1 MAEKDAVT
9 KAYMSDP
16 EVFADLCNY
25 YLYGGR
31 EVILPENL
39 TPLDT
44 AEIAIPYGKS
54 RKKKSKRAIQRYR
67 DVFKRAVIMQD
78 SKAMYCLIGAENQ
91 SEMHNAMVPKDM
103 LYDAVSYV
111 DQVEAIARKH
121 AKNKDKPENSA
132 DFLSGFHREDRLIP
146 VITLTVYW
154 GADEWT
160 APTDLH
166 EMMDMS
172 PELARFVPNYW
183 LNLISPA
190 TIKDEDFSKFRTEL
204 AAALKYV
211 KYSKDKQKLD
221 EVLHGDVAYHDLS
234 RQTANLVNVV
244 TGSNLKFPEG
254 EERVDMCEA
263 ITQMVNEAVS
273 EARNEAWDEATH
285 ANAVAIAKNL
295 LALGKLT
302 YEEIVAVSGLTLA
315 EVQAL
320 AGEKT
325 A

>member
-16 EVFADLCNY
+16 EVF
-25 YLYGGR
+25 
-31 EVILPENL
+31 
-39 TPLDT
+39 
-44 AEIAIPYGKS
+44 
-54 RKKKSKRAIQRYR
+54 
-67 DVFKRAVIMQD
+67 
-78 SKAMYCLIGAENQ
+78 
-91 SEMHNAMVPKDM
+91 
-103 LYDAVSYV
+103 
-111 DQVEAIARKH
+111 
-121 AKNKDKPENSA
+121 KDKPENSA